1 MFSHK
6 CEICEL
12 DDADLNDSHEYY
24 RGHYFCFVCK
34 KLIETKMEDEIDEFV
49 KGIITSTIKK
59 LKVER
64 LRKKLAE
71 AEAAL
76 AEVSED

>member
-12 DDADLNDSHEYY
+12 DDADHSHEYY
-24 RGHYFCFVCK
+24 RGHYFCYVCK
-34 KLIETKMEDEIDEFV
+34 KLIEIKMEDEIEKFV
-49 KGIITSTIKK
+49 QGIIVSTIKK
-59 LKVER
+59 VKVER

-76 AEVSED
+76 DALDESD